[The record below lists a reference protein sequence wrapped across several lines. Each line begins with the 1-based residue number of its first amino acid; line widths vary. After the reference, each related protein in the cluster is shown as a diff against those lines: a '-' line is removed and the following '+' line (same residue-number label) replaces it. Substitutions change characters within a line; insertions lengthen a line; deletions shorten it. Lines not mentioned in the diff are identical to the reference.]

1 MMKILLFVN
10 NKLIMKLILNHLMTY
25 DKYIPSSLKAGRI
38 FNTWVGDSSKVLLL
52 EAVINTIKEYKLL
65 ETVQDTGDYLRKG
78 LHEMEV
84 REITLH
90 SFLISFLSSGTFLLF
105 CMRKGSKNE

>member
-1 MMKILLFVN
+1 
-10 NKLIMKLILNHLMTY
+10 MTY
-25 DKYIPSSLKAGRI
+25 DKYLPSSLKAGRI

-90 SFLISFLSSGTFLLF
+90 S
-105 CMRKGSKNE
+105 